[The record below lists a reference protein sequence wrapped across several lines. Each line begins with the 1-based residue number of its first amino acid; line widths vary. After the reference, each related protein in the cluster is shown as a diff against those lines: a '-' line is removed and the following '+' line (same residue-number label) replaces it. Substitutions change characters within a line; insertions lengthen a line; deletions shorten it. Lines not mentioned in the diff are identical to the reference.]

1 MTVFDLFWI
10 FFIIATLQP
19 LVRQRMLEA
28 ARVRLIHEI
37 ERRRKSR
44 VIALIHRQETMSIL
58 GFPVFRYIDID
69 DSENVLRAIKLTDPE
84 LPIDLILHTPGGLVL
99 AAEQIAFALKRRPGK
114 VTVFVPHY
122 AMSGG
127 TLIALAADEIVMD
140 PNAVLGPLDPQIGQF
155 PAASILK
162 VLEIKQPKDIDDQTL
177 ILADMSRK
185 AINQVAAVVRDLL
198 LERMEPAEAER
209 VANLLTSGTWTHD
222 YPITVEQARELGLP
236 VSTDMPPEIYQLM
249 RLFPQAQ
256 QARPSVTYIPA
267 PYRTVPQ
274 PAGRQAGAQST
285 SASEAKRRKASHWL
299 AVRAAARR
307 AALTLANASSRGSP
321 SATSRAV
328 AKHGLRPSPPW
339 QWTRTERPRAHCSR
353 TQAIPLRSWVRDGA
367 SPSGTPRWRK
377 SISCLR
383 RRSGSS
389 AASARRST
397 TAPTPW
403 ALSKSTW
410 LGLKAAPTASRPST
424 QSMSRWELGL

>member
-58 GFPVFRYIDID
+58 GFPVLRYIDID

-99 AAEQIAFALKRRPGK
+99 AAEQIAFALKKRPGK

-274 PAGRQAGAQST
+274 PSGRPAGR
-285 SASEAKRRKASHWL
+285 
-299 AVRAAARR
+299 
-307 AALTLANASSRGSP
+307 GSVDF
-321 SATSRAV
+321 RF
-328 AKHGLRPSPPW
+328 
-339 QWTRTERPRAHCSR
+339 
-353 TQAIPLRSWVRDGA
+353 
-367 SPSGTPRWRK
+367 
-377 SISCLR
+377 
-383 RRSGSS
+383 
-389 AASARRST
+389 
-397 TAPTPW
+397 
-403 ALSKSTW
+403 
-410 LGLKAAPTASRPST
+410 
-424 QSMSRWELGL
+424 

>member
-1 MTVFDLFWI
+1 MSIFDLFWL
-10 FFIIATLQP
+10 FFIIVTLQP

-37 ERRRKSR
+37 ERKRKSR

-99 AAEQIAFALKRRPGK
+99 AAEQIAFALKKRPGK

-185 AINQVAAVVRDLL
+185 AISQVAAVVRDLL

-236 VSTDMPPEIYQLM
+236 VSTEMPPEVYQLM

-267 PYRTVPQ
+267 PYRTVPPA
-274 PAGRQAGAQST
+274 PAGTPS
-285 SASEAKRRKASHWL
+285 RR
-299 AVRAAARR
+299 
-307 AALTLANASSRGSP
+307 
-321 SATSRAV
+321 
-328 AKHGLRPSPPW
+328 GLFGW
-339 QWTRTERPRAHCSR
+339 HF
-353 TQAIPLRSWVRDGA
+353 
-367 SPSGTPRWRK
+367 
-377 SISCLR
+377 
-383 RRSGSS
+383 
-389 AASARRST
+389 
-397 TAPTPW
+397 
-403 ALSKSTW
+403 
-410 LGLKAAPTASRPST
+410 
-424 QSMSRWELGL
+424 